1 MITELV
7 GSTLPKPLSLLLL
20 LDQPFGKLE
29 AFLEIHHTI
38 VQLVQHVEV
47 GVTQASVGHAAGQA
61 IGQGLAERAFH
72 DDERSQEQPKHGLK
86 GNYRASEWGA
96 VWRFKAPGSLGA
108 TGAHTVMTW
117 ARRLDFSRQ

>member
-96 VWRFKAPGSLGA
+96 VGA
-108 TGAHTVMTW
+108 S
-117 ARRLDFSRQ
+117 RRQDLWEQPALIRL